1 MRRRRV
7 SPQGGGCLIRQI
19 GPRKP
24 SNTSMLRIRIHS
36 RPEKRAEKFNMSFM
50 SEIISRLTTRGALLG
65 ITLSLIMP
73 IASQESSHA
82 YYTFT
87 NHTFT
92 NCGQT
97 GRTGP
102 SQASCRSQYSTTWDE
117 TDAYYIVSS
126 GIQLWTVP
134 WTGNYRIEA
143 WGAAGSGGNGGGAG
157 GSGAKVQGDFTLT
170 QGTKIRILVGQMG
183 ATSNPNVSDG
193 ASGSGGGGT
202 FVISGASGTD
212 DSQVLLIAAGGG
224 GSNDPRFQGFTS
236 NGIGGLGSSSGTGTA
251 DNSGGSYRGT
261 STGASLNGASFSN
274 GGQGGTYSRSGS
286 IGLGG
291 FGGGGA
297 TDDAKTGGGGWIGG
311 TSDVAAYSKNN
322 GSNQVNQNSIWS
334 DHGKATITSLGP
346 AVDSFSPPSTLTNSA
361 SFIYTLSFTQSV
373 TGLATADFS
382 VSGTGSST
390 CSIGSPSGSGATYQI
405 QLTGC
410 SPGTVILTL
419 AQNSV
424 TNSSSQT
431 GPSSSSNASTVT
443 IDQTAPTISSVSA
456 PSDGT
461 YSPTGQ
467 PTGSALNFTVAMNES
482 VTVTG
487 SPRLTLTV
495 GSVTRYATYVSQSDS
510 RTLTFRYTPATSSSE
525 IDSDGI
531 SMTSSLDLNGG
542 SISDLATNAL
552 SNTSLTPPTLT
563 GVLIAQRASASTI
576 TSITPG
582 NNQLSVAF
590 TAGASNGASITNYK
604 YSLNGGSFTAF
615 SPADTTTPVVITGL
629 TNGTSYAVRIL
640 TVTSVGDGE
649 SSTAVTATPT
659 AIVVANG
666 SNISAAYGD
675 TGTSSAF
682 TASGGT
688 SPYVFSL
695 SPAITGVSINSSS
708 GVVTTSP
715 GLAVGTYSTFVV
727 ATDAASRT
735 GQAAISITISK
746 STPAFSSWS
755 SVTKTFGDSSYSI
768 TAPSLTQ
775 SIAGSF
781 TYTSS
786 NSAVIS
792 ISGSTATVA
801 GAGAATI
808 TALFTPSDLSNYE
821 TSTTTHTVTVNKATQ
836 TITFATLSDKTLGMS
851 SFSLSATSTSGLTVT
866 FGSSTPTI
874 CTVSS
879 TTVSLAAAGL
889 CTISASQEGNTN
901 YESATVV
908 TRSFTV
914 SSTLVITTPTSG
926 LSGSFNAAF
935 SLTLSVSGGSGGN
948 QFSLAS
954 GTLPVGLLLSTSAG
968 TISGTATTAGSSA
981 ITITVT
987 DSNGAT
993 STTSSFTITI
1003 SQLTPT
1009 ISLAVTDGVSS
1020 TPIGVSIT
1028 IIATVSQAGS
1038 VAFRLGGSAISGCS
1052 AVPSS
1057 SGMAACSWIPASL
1070 GNASLTAVLTPT
1082 DSTNYLAAT
1091 SSPLAITVVTG
1102 TSAISLSI
1110 SGTPTKGATI
1120 TITATTTDIAGRVA
1134 FFLNGTR
1141 IIGCTNKAVS
1151 SATADCLWK
1160 VSRHGEQTLSARF
1173 TPTNS
1178 AYRASS
1184 TQVKVL
1190 GLRRTSRT

>member
-1 MRRRRV
+1 MTGEFRGGISRLAILLVLIV
-7 SPQGGGCLIRQI
+7 SASLFGPIVESQANATTYSQSFTGGQSASSTAANAWATFRSGLTNTYDQITISSSNGLTITVADSVKVPEIATTLRTWSGGNNINWQIGTQVVSVGNCGGGPELTIGPGTSVCGCYSSTTSGYFTARPQI
-19 GPRKP
+19 GNSNWGGAGITCNASTQTITVTFNLRQASVSQFNSTQQSP
-24 SNTSMLRIRIHS
+24 SNTLSSINFTLVY
-36 RPEKRAEKFNMSFM
+36 
-50 SEIISRLTTRGALLG
+50 
-65 ITLSLIMP
+65 TLSV
-73 IASQESSHA
+73 S
-82 YYTFT
+82 
-87 NHTFT
+87 
-92 NCGQT
+92 G
-97 GRTGP
+97 
-102 SQASCRSQYSTTWDE
+102 
-117 TDAYYIVSS
+117 VSS
-126 GIQLWTVP
+126 GDFSNAGTA
-134 WTGNYRIEA
+134 TGC
-143 WGAAGSGGNGGGAG
+143 
-157 GSGAKVQGDFTLT
+157 
-170 QGTKIRILVGQMG
+170 ILSIN
-183 ATSNPNVSDG
+183 A
-193 ASGSGGGGT
+193 
-202 FVISGASGTD
+202 
-212 DSQVLLIAAGGG
+212 
-224 GSNDPRFQGFTS
+224 
-236 NGIGGLGSSSGTGTA
+236 SSGTSFILTVSGCGEGTLIPRIA
-251 DNSGGSYRGT
+251 QGS
-261 STGASLNGASFSN
+261 
-274 GGQGGTYSRSGS
+274 
-286 IGLGG
+286 
-291 FGGGGA
+291 A
-297 TDDAKTGGGGWIGG
+297 TD
-311 TSDVAAYSKNN
+311 
-322 GSNQVNQNSIWS
+322 
-334 DHGKATITSLGP
+334 SLGNS
-346 AVDSFSPPSTLTNSA
+346 VPST
-361 SFIYTLSFTQSV
+361 
-373 TGLATADFS
+373 AT
-382 VSGTGSST
+382 
-390 CSIGSPSGSGATYQI
+390 
-405 QLTGC
+405 
-410 SPGTVILTL
+410 
-419 AQNSV
+419 
-424 TNSSSQT
+424 
-431 GPSSSSNASTVT
+431 NASTAIT
-443 IDQTAPTISSVSA
+443 IDRTAPTISSVSA
-456 PSDGT
+456 PSNGT

-510 RTLTFRYTPATSSSE
+510 RTLTFRYSPSTSLDE
-525 IDSDGI
+525 IDTNGI
-531 SMTSSLDLNGG
+531 TMASSLDLNSG
-542 SISDLATNAL
+542 SITDLATNAL

-563 GVLIAQRASASTI
+563 GVLIAQRASAPTI
-576 TSITPG
+576 TSMTPG
-582 NNQLSVAF
+582 NTQLSVAF
-590 TAGASNGASITNYK
+590 TPGSANGATITNYK

-640 TVTSVGDGE
+640 AVTSVGDGE

-715 GLAVGTYSTFVV
+715 SLAVGTYSTFVV

-735 GQAAISITISK
+735 GQTAISITISK
-746 STPAFSSWS
+746 STPAFTSWS
-755 SVTKTFGDSSYSI
+755 NVTKTFGDSSYSI
-768 TAPSLTQ
+768 TAPSLTR

-821 TSTTTHTVTVNKATQ
+821 TSTTTQTVTVNKASQ
-836 TITFATLSDKTLGMS
+836 TITFATLSNKTLGMS

-889 CTISASQEGNTN
+889 CTISASQAGNTN

-954 GTLPVGLLLSTSAG
+954 GTLPAGLSLSSSAG

-1028 IIATVSQAGS
+1028 ITATVSQAGS

-1070 GNASLTAVLTPT
+1070 GGASLTAVLTPT
-1082 DSTNYLAAT
+1082 DSTNYLSAT

-1110 SGTPTKGATI
+1110 SGTPSKGATI

-1173 TPTNS
+1173 TPTNN